1 MDSDSWQ
8 LAAGWR
14 EREGR
19 LPNLDV
25 DAFRRAGR
33 YLDTAVLVAYVVL
46 STTPQ
51 LELFGELGILRSC
64 IFARQALIKQLYLE
78 VVPTQYEV
86 AVDVNRLET

>member
-33 YLDTAVLVAYVVL
+33 YLDTAVLDH
-46 STTPQ
+46 STAGA
-51 LELFGELGILRSC
+51 FWRVG
-64 IFARQALIKQLYLE
+64 YLE
-78 VVPTQYEV
+78 VVPKAPKIESRV
-86 AVDVNRLET
+86 HI

>member
-1 MDSDSWQ
+1 MRTPGSNTKISIYHIATYKCDSDMDSDSWQ

-64 IFARQALIKQLYLE
+64 
-78 VVPTQYEV
+78 
-86 AVDVNRLET
+86 RLSTK